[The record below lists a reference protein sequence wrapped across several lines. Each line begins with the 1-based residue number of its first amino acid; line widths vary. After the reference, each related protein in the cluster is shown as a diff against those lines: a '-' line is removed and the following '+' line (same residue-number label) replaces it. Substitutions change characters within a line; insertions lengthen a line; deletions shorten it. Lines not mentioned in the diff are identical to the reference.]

1 LNRCVFVL
9 SNECDGKKVVVH
21 HESRAVTTAA
31 AAVSS
36 INVNG
41 KKIDGSEEKTN
52 ILFTRMFFFLI
63 YVVPSIP
70 SSTNSHDMNIQRL
83 TLNRSNGHSLFLS
96 LSSSSSPS
104 MNYSYDRKTL
114 SICRVEESE
123 MKKIRRRRRRK
134 KLTRAIYYKEEDV
147 SSSYLINHS

>member
-1 LNRCVFVL
+1 LILYVRGELNRCVFVL
-9 SNECDGKKVVVH
+9 SNECDRKKVVVH

-52 ILFTRMFFFLI
+52 ILFTRMFFFLV

-83 TLNRSNGHSLFLS
+83 TLNRSNGHSLSLYLPLPLS
-96 LSSSSSPS
+96 FDELFIRQ
-104 MNYSYDRKTL
+104 NVEL
-114 SICRVEESE
+114 NRV
-123 MKKIRRRRRRK
+123 K
-134 KLTRAIYYKEEDV
+134 
-147 SSSYLINHS
+147 